1 MRSQSAASLQA
12 MYKSYGTCRE
22 LMELRNLTSVG
33 ELILMSALQR
43 RASVGGH
50 FCLDDPPHV
59 SSISAPLPVCL
70 LCSMG
75 VACSTL
81 HQINRDCQI
90 CLLCD
95 PGKEFLD
102 CRGAHNGQ
110 LIAKV
115 VAIARCHGHLSL
127 GICPFAGSC

>member
-1 MRSQSAASLQA
+1 

-59 SSISAPLPVCL
+59 SSASIPCCLCL
-70 LCSMG
+70 LCSSDG
-75 VACSTL
+75 PRRYTPEVLKC
-81 HQINRDCQI
+81 HIH
-90 CLLCD
+90 LLC
-95 PGKEFLD
+95 
-102 CRGAHNGQ
+102 
-110 LIAKV
+110 
-115 VAIARCHGHLSL
+115 S
-127 GICPFAGSC
+127 S